1 LLADG
6 GMDIAAIDAA
16 LDGDK
21 FAPETLEQARRI
33 AWASRDSAAAPDYVQ
48 ADVPEWCAA
57 SLQELFGERWVE
69 EGKAL
74 ATRPPVDLR
83 VNSLKAKPEQ
93 TLTAL
98 EKAGA
103 APAPFLAQALRIP
116 PIEALGRHPN
126 VQGEQAFLDGW
137 FEVQDLGSQLAA
149 LFAGAKPGEQVLD
162 YCAGAGGKTLALAA
176 AMQNKGQ
183 VHAYDAERARLSP
196 MHERLQRAG
205 VRNTQVH
212 GNLDALDPLTGHM
225 DLVLT
230 DAPCTGSG
238 TWRRRPDAKWRLND
252 QQLERRVQDQQ
263 EVLESA
269 KHYVK
274 PGGRLAYVTCS
285 LFAEENT
292 RQVARFLADNPDF
305 TEMPAQAL
313 WQSVVTDADGA
324 ELTRCE
330 PGIVEVEMPFREE
343 LTQQHGILH
352 AGMISAALDSACGY
366 AALTLMPAE
375 AAVLTIEFK
384 VNLLAPGKGERFLF
398 RGEVTKP
405 GRTIMVS
412 DGQAFAVTD
421 TEVRLIAT
429 MTGTM
434 MVVQDRKG
442 LQG

>member
-1 LLADG
+1 MRLGGRLQAAIEVLGDIEAGKRPASDVLKDWGSAHRFAGAGDRAVIGNIVYDALRRKLSIAWRMDADDARALAFGALLADG
-6 GMDIAAIDAA
+6 GMEIAAIDAA

-33 AWASRDSAAAPDYVQ
+33 AWESRDSAAAPDYVQ

-57 SLQELFGERWVE
+57 SLRELFGERWVE

-93 TLTAL
+93 TLAAL

-292 RQVARFLADNPDF
+292 RQVARFLTDNPDF

-324 ELTRCE
+324 E
-330 PGIVEVEMPFREE
+330 PVFPK
-343 LTQQHGILH
+343 HGSVFSPL
-352 AGMISAALDSACGY
+352 S
-366 AALTLMPAE
+366 
-375 AAVLTIEFK
+375 
-384 VNLLAPGKGERFLF
+384 
-398 RGEVTKP
+398 
-405 GRTIMVS
+405 
-412 DGQAFAVTD
+412 
-421 TEVRLIAT
+421 
-429 MTGTM
+429 TGTDGFYVSVM
-434 MVVQDRKG
+434 KKAS
-442 LQG
+442 

>member
-1 LLADG
+1 MRLGGRLQAAIEVLGEIEAGARPASDVLKDWGASHRFAGAGDRAVIGNIVYDALRRKLSIAWRMDADDARALAFGALLADG
-6 GMDIAAIDAA
+6 GMDIAALDAA
-16 LDGDK
+16 LDRDK
-21 FAPETLEQARRI
+21 FAPEVLEQPRRV
-33 AWASRDSAAAPDYVQ
+33 AWESRDVAEAPAHVQ
-48 ADVPEWCAA
+48 ADVPEWCAL
-57 SLQELFGERWVE
+57 SLKELFGARWIE

-93 TLTAL
+93 TLAAL

-149 LFAGAKPGEQVLD
+149 LFAGATPGQQVLD

-176 AMQNKGQ
+176 AMQNSGQ
-183 VHAYDAERARLSP
+183 IHAYDAERARLSP

-212 GNLDALDPLTGHM
+212 GNLDALDSLKGQM

-252 QQLERRVQDQQ
+252 QQLERRVQDQKD
-263 EVLESA
+263 VLESA
-269 KHYVK
+269 KQYVK

-292 RQVARFLADNPDF
+292 RQVARFLTGNADFSEVAP
-305 TEMPAQAL
+305 QAI
-313 WQSVVTDADGA
+313 WDTIVADAG
-324 ELTRCE
+324 
-330 PGIVEVEMPFREE
+330 EVEPVFPS
-343 LTQQHGILH
+343 HG
-352 AGMISAALDSACGY
+352 
-366 AALTLMPAE
+366 
-375 AAVLTIEFK
+375 AVFSPL
-384 VNLLAPGKGERFLF
+384 
-398 RGEVTKP
+398 
-405 GRTIMVS
+405 S
-412 DGQAFAVTD
+412 
-421 TEVRLIAT
+421 
-429 MTGTM
+429 TGTDGFY
-434 MVVQDRKG
+434 VSI
-442 LQG
+442 LQRLK

>member
-1 LLADG
+1 MRLGGRLQAAIEVLSETEAGKRPASDVLKDWGAAHRFAGAGDRAVIGNIVYDALRRRLSIAWRMDDDGARALAFGALLVDG
-6 GMDIAAIDAA
+6 GMDCAKIDAA

-21 FAPETLEQARRI
+21 FAPEPLEAARRE
-33 AWASRDSAAAPDYVQ
+33 AWKSRDILAAPAHVQ
-48 ADVPEWCAA
+48 ADVPEWCAP
-57 SLQELFGERWVE
+57 SLEALFGMRWID
-69 EGKAL
+69 EGRAL

-83 VNSLKAKPEQ
+83 VNSLKASPEQ
-93 TLTAL
+93 TLSAV

-103 APAPFLAQALRIP
+103 VPAPFLKQALRIP

-126 VQGEQAFLDGW
+126 VQGDKAFLDGW

-176 AMQNKGQ
+176 RMGNSGQ
-183 VHAYDAERARLSP
+183 IHAYDAERTRLSP

-212 GNLDALDPLTGHM
+212 GTLEELEPFAGKM

-263 EVLESA
+263 DVLDSA
-269 KHYVK
+269 RRFVR

-292 RQVARFLADNPDF
+292 RQVARFLSQNPDF
-305 TEMPAQAL
+305 TETAPRAL
-313 WQSVVTDADGA
+313 WEGVVPDAGDAVPVFPEHGSVFSP
-324 ELTRCE
+324 L
-330 PGIVEVEMPFREE
+330 
-343 LTQQHGILH
+343 
-352 AGMISAALDSACGY
+352 S
-366 AALTLMPAE
+366 
-375 AAVLTIEFK
+375 
-384 VNLLAPGKGERFLF
+384 
-398 RGEVTKP
+398 
-405 GRTIMVS
+405 
-412 DGQAFAVTD
+412 
-421 TEVRLIAT
+421 
-429 MTGTM
+429 TGTDGFY
-434 MVVQDRKG
+434 VSI
-442 LQG
+442 LQRSN

>member
-1 LLADG
+1 MRLGGRLQAAIEVLGDIEAGKRPASDVLKDWGSAHRFAGAGDRAVIGNIVYDALRRKLSIAWRMDADDARALAFGALLADG

-33 AWASRDSAAAPDYVQ
+33 AWESRDSAAAPDYVQ

-93 TLTAL
+93 TLAAL

-324 ELTRCE
+324 E
-330 PGIVEVEMPFREE
+330 PVFPS
-343 LTQQHGILH
+343 HGSVFSPL
-352 AGMISAALDSACGY
+352 S
-366 AALTLMPAE
+366 
-375 AAVLTIEFK
+375 
-384 VNLLAPGKGERFLF
+384 
-398 RGEVTKP
+398 
-405 GRTIMVS
+405 
-412 DGQAFAVTD
+412 
-421 TEVRLIAT
+421 
-429 MTGTM
+429 TGTDGFYVSVM
-434 MVVQDRKG
+434 KKAS
-442 LQG
+442 

>member
-1 LLADG
+1 MRLGGRLQAAIEVLGDIEAGKRPASDVLKDWGSAHRFAGAGDRAVIGNIVYDALRRKLSIAWRMDADDARALAFGALLADG

-33 AWASRDSAAAPDYVQ
+33 AWESRDSAAAPDYVQ

-93 TLTAL
+93 TLAAL

-263 EVLESA
+263 EVLEA
-269 KHYVK
+269 ARHYVK

-313 WQSVVTDADGA
+313 WQSVVTDANGA
-324 ELTRCE
+324 E
-330 PGIVEVEMPFREE
+330 PVFPS
-343 LTQQHGILH
+343 HGSVFSPL
-352 AGMISAALDSACGY
+352 S
-366 AALTLMPAE
+366 
-375 AAVLTIEFK
+375 
-384 VNLLAPGKGERFLF
+384 
-398 RGEVTKP
+398 
-405 GRTIMVS
+405 
-412 DGQAFAVTD
+412 
-421 TEVRLIAT
+421 
-429 MTGTM
+429 TGTDGFYVSVM
-434 MVVQDRKG
+434 KKAS
-442 LQG
+442 

>member
-1 LLADG
+1 MRLGGRLQAAIEVLGDIEAGKRPASDVLKDWGSAHRFAGAGDRAVIGNIVYDALRRKLSIAWRMDADDARALAFGALLADG

-33 AWASRDSAAAPDYVQ
+33 AWENRDTAAAPDYVQ

-57 SLQELFGERWVE
+57 SLRELFGERWVE

-74 ATRPPVDLR
+74 ATHPPVDLR

-93 TLTAL
+93 TLAAL

-324 ELTRCE
+324 E
-330 PGIVEVEMPFREE
+330 PVFPS
-343 LTQQHGILH
+343 HGSVFSPL
-352 AGMISAALDSACGY
+352 S
-366 AALTLMPAE
+366 
-375 AAVLTIEFK
+375 
-384 VNLLAPGKGERFLF
+384 
-398 RGEVTKP
+398 
-405 GRTIMVS
+405 
-412 DGQAFAVTD
+412 
-421 TEVRLIAT
+421 
-429 MTGTM
+429 TGTDGFYVSVM
-434 MVVQDRKG
+434 KKAS
-442 LQG
+442 